1 MGGTVFLSTHF
12 FVALDFCGFEVHVAL
27 EIVVNLFLLR
37 AVVSKSLRRMTRAL
51 LYSAFCTWS
60 ASAANEREQRQR
72 KDGDA
77 RRAGKLRSAETK
89 LESSLADVSKLEH
102 QLTQTQRDVAQ
113 LRLDLGAAVEARDT
127 AQHEYRKIAQ
137 LYETIKMD
145 MDAEIK
151 ECVKRTIGNFAWR
164 SKGGDPSERQSPWH
178 PAGPVTYRDTGR

>member
-1 MGGTVFLSTHF
+1 M
-12 FVALDFCGFEVHVAL
+12 
-27 EIVVNLFLLR
+27 
-37 AVVSKSLRRMTRAL
+37 
-51 LYSAFCTWS
+51 
-60 ASAANEREQRQR
+60 
-72 KDGDA
+72 
-77 RRAGKLRSAETK
+77 
-89 LESSLADVSKLEH
+89 ADVSKLEH

-164 SKGGDPSERQSPWH
+164 GKGGDPSERQSPWH